1 MPTVG
6 QDTLKTRRSL
16 SAAGKSYDYFSIPA
30 AASAIGDV
38 ARLPYCLKVLLEN
51 MLRYEDG
58 RSVKVEDVKQFK
70 T

>member
-1 MPTVG
+1 MPTLG
-6 QDTLKTRRSL
+6 QDMLETRRSL
-16 SAAGKSYDYFSIPA
+16 NVAGKSYDYFSIPA

-51 MLRYEDG
+51 MLRYQDG
-58 RSVKVEDVKQFK
+58 SSVKVEDVKQFK

>member
-16 SAAGKSYDYFSIPA
+16 NAAGKSYDYFSIPA

-38 ARLPYCLKVLLEN
+38 TRLPYCLKVLLEN